1 MERDMKSSQLVQQEK
16 KEEEEEKVSST
27 GHPVHHHHTIKR
39 SSHKRSRYMKR
50 KRSTRRRPSRMHLL
64 SSLYQT
70 LHDKLQ
76 AARVLLSP
84 PFDTTSLIKNSYEYN
99 MKEKMMSTFQHIPK
113 DHPHKAA
120 TCTTL
125 IAVEHPK
132 QEGQDWLEPED
143 LRISIITA
151 LLNHVPYAPL
161 G

>member
-84 PFDTTSLIKNSYEYN
+84 PFD
-99 MKEKMMSTFQHIPK
+99 Q
-113 DHPHKAA
+113 
-120 TCTTL
+120 
-125 IAVEHPK
+125 
-132 QEGQDWLEPED
+132 QGQDRLEPED
-143 LRISIITA
+143 LRISIITT
-151 LLNHVPYAPL
+151 LLNHDPYAPL